1 MKVSQSWP
9 TLCGSMDYT
18 AHGIL
23 QARILEWVAFSF
35 SRGSSHQGK
44 SLIKEQLSNIWASE
58 LKQIMFCWVVCG
70 FFFFFVFYYLT
81 SIQQNKQVWELESC
95 PCKLLP
101 KFLWTGKLSLFQTSW
116 NMMVG
121 KSPWA
126 WVLAGSLWAG
136 HRGQLFSE
144 FPGAACP
151 VEA

>member
-1 MKVSQSWP
+1 MADSLQ
-9 TLCGSMDYT
+9 LHGIFQ

-58 LKQIMFCWVVCG
+58 LKQIVFCWVVCG
-70 FFFFFVFYYLT
+70 FFFFLVFYYLT
-81 SIQQNKQVWELESC
+81 GIQQNKQVWELKSC
-95 PCKLLP
+95 PSKLLP
-101 KFLWTGKLSLFQTSW
+101 KFLWTGKLSLFQTFW

-126 WVLAGSLWAG
+126 SVLAGSLWAG

>member
-1 MKVSQSWP
+1 MKVAQSWP
-9 TLCGSMDYT
+9 TLCNPMDYT

-23 QARILEWVAFSF
+23 QAIILEWVAFSF
-35 SRGSSHQGK
+35 SRASSHQGK
-44 SLIKEQLSNIWASE
+44 SPIEEQLSNIWASE
-58 LKQIMFCWVVCG
+58 LKQIIFCWVFLL
-70 FFFFFVFYYLT
+70 FFVFVFYYLT
-81 SIQQNKQVWELESC
+81 SIQKNKQVWELESC
-95 PCKLLP
+95 PSKLLP
-101 KFLWTGKLSLFQTSW
+101 KLWWTGKLSLFHTSW

-126 WVLAGSLWAG
+126 SALAGRLWAG

>member
-1 MKVSQSWP
+1 MKVAPSWP
-9 TLCGSMDYT
+9 TLCNPMDYT

-23 QARILEWVAFSF
+23 QAIILKWVAFSF
-35 SRGSSHQGK
+35 SKGSSHQGK
-44 SLIKEQLSNIWASE
+44 SPIKEQLSNIWASE
-58 LKQIMFCWVVCG
+58 LKQII
-70 FFFFFVFYYLT
+70 FFFLSFITWQVFKK
-81 SIQQNKQVWELESC
+81 NKQVWELESC
-95 PCKLLP
+95 PSKLLP
-101 KFLWTGKLSLFQTSW
+101 KLWWTGKLSLFHTSW

-126 WVLAGSLWAG
+126 SALAGRLWAG

>member
-1 MKVSQSWP
+1 MKVAPSWP
-9 TLCGSMDYT
+9 TLCNPMDYT

-23 QARILEWVAFSF
+23 QAIILKWVAFSF
-35 SRGSSHQGK
+35 SKGSSHQGK
-44 SLIKEQLSNIWASE
+44 SPIKEQLSNIWASE
-58 LKQIMFCWVVCG
+58 LKQII
-70 FFFFFVFYYLT
+70 FFFFLSFITWQVFKK
-81 SIQQNKQVWELESC
+81 NKQVWELESC
-95 PCKLLP
+95 PSKLLP
-101 KFLWTGKLSLFQTSW
+101 KLWWTGKLSLFHTSW

-126 WVLAGSLWAG
+126 SALAGRLWAG